1 MIQFK
6 SLIFFF
12 SYLKMTKNMTLE
24 LIFGL
29 FENKK
34 KKKVKRKKT

>member
-12 SYLKMTKNMTLE
+12 SHIKMTKNMTLE
-24 LIFGL
+24 LIFRL
-29 FENKK
+29 FAIKK
-34 KKKVKRKKT
+34 KLKEKRLR

>member
-1 MIQFK
+1 
-6 SLIFFF
+6 
-12 SYLKMTKNMTLE
+12 MTKNMTLE

-34 KKKVKRKKT
+34 KKKLKEKKLKVS